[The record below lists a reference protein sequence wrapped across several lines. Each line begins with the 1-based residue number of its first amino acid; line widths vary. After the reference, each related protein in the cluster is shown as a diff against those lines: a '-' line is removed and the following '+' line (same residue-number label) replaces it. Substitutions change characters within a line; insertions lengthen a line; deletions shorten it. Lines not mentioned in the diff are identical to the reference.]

1 LLTAGIQE
9 ALAIQEILASRL
21 RTIYGFAISA
31 KRYAL
36 FRYVRGSLI
45 IEDAK
50 GHGLGY
56 LMPPKI
62 RKQEED
68 DWIKE
73 AWGYVLQLEGIKCC
87 GAQPEWLN
95 RPAMMRIPVSPPAVL
110 GRILKGPTLVTRFH
124 ENSDEWDERTIF

>member
-1 LLTAGIQE
+1 FAKIP
-9 ALAIQEILASRL
+9 ALSHKQVKQISKRFESLNPYNFGGTILKIEDINYVDSDPREPL

-31 KRYAL
+31 KRYVL
-36 FRYVRGSLI
+36 FRYVRGVLI

-56 LMPPKI
+56 LMSPKI
-62 RKQEED
+62 RKTDED

-87 GAQPEWLN
+87 GSKPDWLN
-95 RPAMMRIPVSPPAVL
+95 RPAMMRIPVSSP
-110 GRILKGPTLVTRFH
+110 
-124 ENSDEWDERTIF
+124 